1 MKRSVIGKH
10 KFKCLLYWG
19 ACSNSTAIRIPW
31 SEKADSD
38 KISATNLPHGL
49 DNPFR
54 LSSDKLLLNASQPS
68 VFANPFKTAEEAE
81 KSALEKHVKLAPK
94 REDMKEINGKKI
106 CWNYRKGRCRFG
118 SNCIYAHDELLRSEP
133 EHQSVGHSHSATSL
147 YKSKIVGKERK
158 RKFKPHEVVPPEKV
172 MKSFVE

>member
-1 MKRSVIGKH
+1 
-10 KFKCLLYWG
+10 
-19 ACSNSTAIRIPW
+19 
-31 SEKADSD
+31 
-38 KISATNLPHGL
+38 
-49 DNPFR
+49 
-54 LSSDKLLLNASQPS
+54 
-68 VFANPFKTAEEAE
+68 
-81 KSALEKHVKLAPK
+81 
-94 REDMKEINGKKI
+94 MKEINGKKI

-133 EHQSVGHSHSATSL
+133 EHQSVGHSHSAISL